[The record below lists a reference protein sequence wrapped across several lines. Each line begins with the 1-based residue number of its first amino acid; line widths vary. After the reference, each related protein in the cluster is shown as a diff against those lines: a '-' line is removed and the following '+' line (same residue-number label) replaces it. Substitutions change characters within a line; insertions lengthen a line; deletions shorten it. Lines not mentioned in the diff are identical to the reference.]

1 MAEVVKFHKKEKMFF
16 KVEVD
21 DEVLSFPIGSSM
33 PVGLYDRL
41 ASITKLSKVIKGDG
55 DNEEKLE
62 ANTKIFNEL
71 IGIYKTVLPGETFS
85 KLGLSEWSV
94 DDLVALFNMWQT
106 AALKVQGITLGES
119 QASASS

>member
-1 MAEVVKFHKKEKMFF
+1 MAEVVKFHKKEKMYF

-21 DEVLSFPIGSSM
+21 GIVISLPIGSSM
-33 PVGLYDRL
+33 PVGLYDKL
-41 ASITKLSKVIKGDG
+41 AHISKLSKIITGNG
-55 DNEEKLE
+55 DNIEKLE
-62 ANTKIFNEL
+62 TNTVIFNEL
-71 IGIYKTVLPGETFS
+71 LAIFNLVLPDDVFE

-94 DDLVALFNMWQT
+94 DDLAALFNAWQN